1 MVPFVVGVMKED
13 VVKVRVAMGT
23 DRYENIIEGTQGD
36 LYRRLVSTLTL
47 PNDWI
52 LDMGPSNGKFL
63 SDFN

>member
-13 VVKVRVAMGT
+13 IVKVRVAMGT
-23 DRYENIIEGTQGD
+23 DRHENIIEGTQRD

-52 LDMGPSNGKFL
+52 LDMDPSNGKFL
-63 SDFN
+63 SDN